1 MAEYDAVVVGAGPGG
16 YVAAIRLAQL
26 KKKVAVVERDRV
38 GGVCLN
44 YGCIPSKALIHAA
57 HTFEAAGGSAQM
69 GIDATPKLDAARLQA
84 WKEGVVRKLTG
95 GVAQLL
101 KGNGAE
107 VVAGEATV
115 ASPTLVRVKGRDG
128 TRDLATKAVV
138 VATGGRAVELPFA
151 RFDGE
156 VVLSSKEAL
165 ELAQIPGSV
174 AVIGGGII
182 GLEITSFLARFGT
195 HVTVI
200 EMLEEVLPGV
210 DTDCVRVVKKAL
222 RGHGVEFFTGA
233 KAKSVERRGGGAR
246 VEFGTKEGE
255 AKSIDVDRVLVS
267 VGVRPN
273 VEGFGLEEL
282 GVKRAERGG
291 WVLVNERQETS
302 VPGVFAVGDC
312 TGPPYLAHRASKQGI
327 VAAEVIAGE
336 PAAADWRA
344 MPGAIFT
351 DPEIAT
357 VGLTAEQA
365 RAEGRDIVE
374 GKVPFGAIGKAV
386 AINATEGFVKLL
398 FDKQGKQLVGAHLV
412 GPGVSDLISELAL
425 AMEMGATADDIALT
439 VHPHP
444 TLPEGIME
452 AAEAALGRAIHF
464 MGPPRR

>member
-1 MAEYDAVVVGAGPGG
+1 VADFDAVVIGAGPGG

-57 HTFEAAGGSAQM
+57 HTFEAAGGSAEM
-69 GIDATPKLDAARLQA
+69 GISASPSLDATKLQA
-84 WKEGVVRKLTG
+84 WKDSVVKRLTG

-107 VVAGEATV
+107 LVVGQAHI
-115 ASPTLVRVKGRDG
+115 ASPTLVRVKTSDG
-128 TRDLATKAVV
+128 TRDLSTKAVI
-138 VATGGRAVELPFA
+138 VATGGRPVELPFA

-156 VVLSSKEAL
+156 VILSSKEAL
-165 ELAQIPGSV
+165 EFNEVPTSV

-195 HVTVI
+195 RVTVI
-200 EMLEEVLPGV
+200 EMLDEVLPGI
-210 DTDCVRVVKKAL
+210 DSDCVRVVKKAL

-233 KAKSVERRGGGAR
+233 KAKAVERRGGRAE
-246 VEFGTKEGE
+246 VTFETKEGE
-255 AKSIDVDRVLVS
+255 TRKLEVDRVLVS

-273 VEGFGLEEL
+273 VEGFGLEDV

-291 WVLVNERQETS
+291 WITVNERQETS
-302 VPGVFAVGDC
+302 VPGVFAIGDC

-336 PAAADWRA
+336 PSASDWRA

-365 RAEGRDIVE
+365 KAEGHEVVE
-374 GKVPFGAIGKAV
+374 GKVPFGAIGKAI
-386 AINATEGFVKLL
+386 AINAADGFVKLV
-398 FDKQGKQLVGAHLV
+398 FDRQSKQLLGAHLV

-425 AMEMGATADDIALT
+425 AMEMGATATDLALT

-452 AAEAALGRAIHF
+452 AAEAALGHAIHF
-464 MGPPRR
+464 MGPARR

>member
-1 MAEYDAVVVGAGPGG
+1 MPDYDAVVIGAGPGG

-57 HTFEAAGGSAQM
+57 HTYQMAGGSSQM
-69 GIDATPKLDAARLQA
+69 GIEASPTLDAARMQA
-84 WKEGVVRKLTG
+84 WKDTVVKKLTG
-95 GVAQLL
+95 GVSQLL

-107 VVAGEATV
+107 VVAGEAEV
-115 ASPTLVRVKGRDG
+115 ASPTLVRVKTREG
-128 TRDLATKAVV
+128 TRDLNTKAVV
-138 VATGGRAVELPFA
+138 IATGGRAVELPFA

-156 VVLSSKEAL
+156 VILSSKEAL
-165 ELAQIPGSV
+165 ELRQIPRSM

-182 GLEITSFLARFGT
+182 GLEITSIFSRFGT
-195 HVTVI
+195 KVTVV

-222 RGHGVEFFTGA
+222 RGQGVEFFTGA
-233 KAKSVERRGGGAR
+233 KAKTVDRRGSRAKVTFETGGGE
-246 VEFGTKEGE
+246 VKEIE
-255 AKSIDVDRVLVS
+255 VDRVLVS

-273 VEGFGLEEL
+273 VEDFGLENL
-282 GVKRAERGG
+282 GVKRAQEGG
-291 WVLVNERQETS
+291 WITVNERQEAS
-302 VPGVFAVGDC
+302 VPGVYAVGDC

-357 VGLTAEQA
+357 VGLTAEEA
-365 RAEGRDIVE
+365 KAEGRDIIE
-374 GKVPFGAIGKAV
+374 GKIPFAAIGKAV
-386 AINATEGFVKLL
+386 AMNATDGFLKLL
-398 FDKQGKQLVGAHLV
+398 FDKETKQLVGAHIV
-412 GPGVSDLISELAL
+412 GPGASDLISELAL
-425 AMEMGATADDIALT
+425 AMEMGATAHDLALT

-444 TLPEGIME
+444 TLPEGVME
-452 AAEAALGRAIHF
+452 AAEAALGKAIHF
-464 MGPPRR
+464 MGGRRR

>member
-1 MAEYDAVVVGAGPGG
+1 MADYDAVVIGAGPGG

-57 HTFEAAGGSAQM
+57 HTFEAAGNSSQM
-69 GIDATPKLDAARLQA
+69 GIEAKPTLDAARLQA
-84 WKEGVVRKLTG
+84 WKGSVVKRLTG
-95 GVAQLL
+95 GVARLL

-107 VVAGEATV
+107 VVEGEAEI
-115 ASPTLVRVKGRDG
+115 ASPTLVRVKTADG
-128 TRDLATKAVV
+128 TRDLSTKAVI

-151 RFDGE
+151 RFDRE
-156 VVLSSKEAL
+156 VIISSKEAL
-165 ELAQIPGSV
+165 EFTQVPRSV

-182 GLEITSFLARFGT
+182 GLEITSFLARFGA

-200 EMLEEVLPGV
+200 EMLDEVLPGV
-210 DTDCVRVVKKAL
+210 DTDCVRVVKKSL

-233 KAKSVERRGGGAR
+233 KAQSVERRGSRAD
-246 VEFGTKEGE
+246 VTFETKDKETKKIE
-255 AKSIDVDRVLVS
+255 VDRVLVS

-273 VEGFGLEEL
+273 VEGFGLENV
-282 GVKRAERGG
+282 GVKRAEKGG
-291 WVLVNERQETS
+291 WIVVDDQQRTS
-302 VPGVFAVGDC
+302 IRGVFAIGDC

-357 VGLTAEQA
+357 VGLTADQA
-365 RAEGRDIVE
+365 KAEGHTVVE

-386 AINATEGFVKLL
+386 ALNATDGFVKLV
-398 FDKQGKQLVGAHLV
+398 FDKESYQLLGAHMV
-412 GPGVSDLISELAL
+412 GPGVSDLVSELAL
-425 AMEMGATADDIALT
+425 AMEMGATATDIALT

-444 TLPEGIME
+444 TLPEGVME
-452 AAEAALGRAIHF
+452 AAEAALGKAIHF
-464 MGPPRR
+464 MGAPRR